1 MTENSPW
8 FCECKE
14 KVYVTRT
21 IKNGTKQYGTQCR
34 RCGSFVCMKRS
45 AIPLN
50 ETLEEYDADLRAAFS
65 QEAAELARVQY
76 SQERQQ
82 KTAEWFA
89 WYSEYLQ
96 TPKWAEKRDRVL
108 RRDFH
113 LCQACLRRK
122 ATVVHHKTYAH
133 VFDEPLFDLISM
145 CHECHDFLTQ
155 LDRERR
161 A

>member
-1 MTENSPW
+1 MNEISPW

-14 KVYVTRT
+14 KIYVVRT

-45 AIPLN
+45 AVPIS
-50 ETLEEYDADLRAAFS
+50 ETMAEYDPDLRATFS
-65 QEAAELARVQY
+65 QEAAEQAKELYDSKRQIEN
-76 SQERQQ
+76 QEWWDR
-82 KTAEWFA
+82 
-89 WYSEYLQ
+89 YGEYLQ
-96 TPKWAEKRDRVL
+96 SAKWAEKRDRVL

-113 LCQACLRRK
+113 LCQACLKRK

-155 LDRERR
+155 LDREKR